1 MKLFPWV
8 AVYFFHK
15 NFLSSWATRIWCCIS
30 EALSHR
36 AAFSWLNREMI
47 RNSRKTIDG
56 HYQDNFFDAA
66 FKKFIFQFVVGF
78 RRIISADRVWHLLS
92 TTRRVSLLTT
102 RNAWNTFRKNF
113 NYRNLDANVKLKF
126 QITAQKGKNS
136 IEIRSQINIASRRF
150 F

>member
-1 MKLFPWV
+1 
-8 AVYFFHK
+8 
-15 NFLSSWATRIWCCIS
+15 
-30 EALSHR
+30 
-36 AAFSWLNREMI
+36 LNREMI

-66 FKKFIFQFVVGF
+66 FKKFIFQFVVRF
-78 RRIISADRVWHLLS
+78 RRIISSADRVWHLLS

-102 RNAWNTFRKNF
+102 RNTWNTFRKNF

-150 F
+150 LKTLERRHLSDMFNTLTKTLKFHRWRSQWQLSKFI